1 MTLTD
6 KQRIELSLLETYTK
20 LADADPTF
28 IETIKN
34 TGLASAQFIV
44 RHFEQFQSE
53 FRWEDDEIG
62 NVEISQILS
71 APPQRI
77 YREQHCRNNMS
88 EEALARENH
97 SLRSL
102 REVLKRYR

>member
-77 YREQHCRNNMS
+77 YREQHCRNKHERGS
-88 EEALARENH
+88 IGTRE
-97 SLRSL
+97 SQPEIVERGI
-102 REVLKRYR
+102 EKI